1 MADRRIHLLTDEEIG
16 NILSGL
22 HLLNGKLSGQDDKD
36 GVLFNNFLYDKIEQ
50 SADIGIIF
58 EGRKRNIE
66 RKLEERED
74 GK

>member
-1 MADRRIHLLTDEEIG
+1 MADRRIHLLTDEEVG

-36 GVLFNNFLYDKIEQ
+36 GVLFNNLLYDKIEQ

>member
-1 MADRRIHLLTDEEIG
+1 MADRRIHLLTDEEVG

-36 GVLFNNFLYDKIEQ
+36 GVLFNNLLYDKIEQ

-58 EGRKRNIE
+58 EGRKKFIE
-66 RKLEERED
+66 RKLEERKD

>member
-1 MADRRIHLLTDEEIG
+1 MADRRIHLLTDEEVG

-22 HLLNGKLSGQDDKD
+22 HLLNGKLSSQDDKD
-36 GVLFNNFLYDKIEQ
+36 GVLFNNLLYDKIEQ

>member
-1 MADRRIHLLTDEEIG
+1 MADRRIHLLTDEEVG

-22 HLLNGKLSGQDDKD
+22 HLLNGKLAGQDDED
-36 GVLFNNFLYDKIEQ
+36 GVLFNNLLYDKIEQ

-66 RKLEERED
+66 RKLEERKD

>member
-1 MADRRIHLLTDEEIG
+1 MADRRIHLLTDEEVG

-22 HLLNGKLSGQDDKD
+22 HLLNGKLATQDDKD
-36 GVLFNNFLYDKIEQ
+36 GVLFNNLLYDKIEQ

-66 RKLEERED
+66 RKLEERKD